1 MADPRERTQGD
12 APPVIEAA
20 GLSCRYGDHL
30 ALDRLD
36 LTVDAGEIVCLLG
49 ANGAGK
55 TTTIQLFPPR
65 SSWSAAAA
73 PSRPAS
79 RSASPPS
86 RRSSIGCAS
95 SLRPSWRRRP

>member
-49 ANGAGK
+49 ANGAGRALALRVVLSLVGIAAP
-55 TTTIQLFPPR
+55 TLALALF
-65 SSWSAAAA
+65 AAA
-73 PSRPAS
+73 RL
-79 RSASPPS
+79 
-86 RRSSIGCAS
+86 RRSRLIA
-95 SLRPSWRRRP
+95 PPA